1 MATINQLLQYQLLDN
16 RAEKEEYQKEQ
27 KAMDRAISN
36 FATISS
42 SSMRTASDYV
52 TAADKT
58 VDRDSLISYKE
69 NIKGMK
75 TGVDYVDKGLDAH
88 INHIDL
94 RIKNLDVLTSI
105 NKRIS
110 GMKGKVASSGEP
122 TKGFLTI
129 LDNVE
134 QDLNDNAS
142 LMSAPMQR
150 KINADIESARNEV
163 EFVTR
168 MSRFDTDVT
177 TPEIDWEVT
186 GEREVLDKEGKPT
199 GIMAPIY
206 AHNAHTRE
214 YIQSQIQPEA
224 DVGRTTNEY
233 GFVNKLMALTPG
245 NLRTEALNQDRITR
259 KAVLK
264 GQEEEAKARLT
275 RVHGSAQKSLLTAQG
290 ALKTIFGNNKDSNME
305 SLLESTITTLNQF
318 GGESEQARASLDVRK
333 AVRSIERD
341 FNMLSGIVGMSPEPF
356 DMVESTGER
365 NRDTYDPLNLEN
377 RLAMDRFIAE
387 NIFDPVTGFKKNKFF
402 YMKTGDNSNMPLRT
416 AMKGLLEARE
426 LLLQGVDDSVWSYPD
441 VVGKG
446 DSQDVDDNPF

>member
-105 NKRIS
+105 NERIS
-110 GMKGKVASSGEP
+110 GMKGRVASSSEP

-168 MSRFDTDVT
+168 MSRFDTDMT

-259 KAVLK
+259 KAVLE
-264 GQEEEAKARLT
+264 GQEDADTDRMN
-275 RVHGSAQKSLLTAQG
+275 RIYGSTQKSLTDAYG
-290 ALKTIFGNNKDSNME
+290 ALETIFDNNQGSGLE
-305 SLLESTITTLNQF
+305 SLLQSTVTTLNQF
-318 GGESEQARASLDVRK
+318 GGESQQARESLDVRK

-341 FNMLSGIVGMSPEPF
+341 FNMLTGIVGMSNQPY

-365 NRDTYDPLNLEN
+365 DRNTYDPLNLEN
-377 RLAMDRFIAE
+377 RLAMDRYIAE

-402 YMKTGDNSNMPLRT
+402 YTKTGASSDLPLRT

-426 LLLQGVDDSVWSYPD
+426 LLLQGVDGSVWSYPD